1 MFPEKITLKLKDQM
15 ENIDSKKHNI
25 GKKLEKLLRLR
36 KISKV
41 EFAEMIG
48 KSRNQIYSYLESEDV
63 SSKLLRDWSE
73 KLDVPIE
80 YWFKDFN
87 INIKGNSNTL
97 NNIGAIGSTSIENKT
112 KESSKDKKIE
122 TLEKEIEKINNDLS
136 QREDYESESY
146 SKLIETLN
154 EIIIKLLQ
162 NSYNHIFN
170 IIITKFFLNLIRLG
184 EIVNLA

>member
-122 TLEKEIEKINNDLS
+122 TLEKEIEDLKKEINSVKELKKAETEGLKNEVKALKD
-136 QREDYESESY
+136 
-146 SKLIETLN
+146 LIEN
-154 EIIIKLLQ
+154 QKEMIDFYKKQ
-162 NSYNHIFN
+162 NNS
-170 IIITKFFLNLIRLG
+170 
-184 EIVNLA
+184 